1 VSESRAKRIT
11 ENRDGGKAM
20 SVTVEFSYDMG
31 KEFGE
36 RRLDV
41 SDAATVK
48 DLIARLKKLFEERG
62 KSLPELSRVTAV
74 AVNGVL
80 VKHKKGMKTKLA
92 DGDTVAFVKA
102 AAGG

>member
-1 VSESRAKRIT
+1 
-11 ENRDGGKAM
+11 M
-20 SVTVEFSYDMG
+20 SVTVELSYDMG
-31 KEFGE
+31 KEYGA
-36 RRLDV
+36 RRIDV

-48 DLIARLKKLFEERG
+48 DLIARLQALFGERG
-62 KSLPELSRVTAV
+62 KELAPLSRVTAV

-80 VKHKKGMKTKLA
+80 IKHKKGMKTKLA